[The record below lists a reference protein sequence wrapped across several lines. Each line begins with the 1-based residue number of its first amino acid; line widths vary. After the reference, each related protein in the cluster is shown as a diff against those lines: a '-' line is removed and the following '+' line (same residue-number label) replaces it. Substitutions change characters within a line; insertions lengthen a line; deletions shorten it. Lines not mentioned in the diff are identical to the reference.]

1 MTRIQRGPKTSRT
14 KYEIVLVDIV
24 QFQKNIE
31 KVPGIAVY
39 WDPSHEVLR
48 YEQNKF
54 GPLTFHPSI

>member
-1 MTRIQRGPKTSRT
+1 MGPKTSRT
-14 KYEIVLVDIV
+14 KYEIVLGDIV